1 MLSSLHV
8 QNYKC
13 FEDLKLTFKR
23 MTLLTGGNACGKSS
37 VIQLLR
43 YISTIKRIGK
53 RWGVATD
60 IDGIDYGPAFLILA
74 DKGVE
79 DSINITI
86 EKDDSYSLKFFPD
99 KRNQYLFSVRGERIK
114 SLIYNFKLY
123 YINAERTAPK
133 TMHNISDNTDWYVGA
148 RGEYTVSLLSYLMLL
163 SREKNKLYRI
173 KKLLPI
179 FFDDKREEAQG
190 FEKLCNKWLSYI
202 VGETQFFSK
211 AMENVPYHQLM
222 IKNEAEAYVPAA
234 TGFGISY
241 CLPIVVQG
249 LALAIKNDG
258 ILIVE
263 NPEAHLHPRS
273 QSRMG
278 GFLALLACSGV
289 QTIVETHSEHIVNGA
304 RRVFC
309 DQDMSGLMNTIFFE
323 RSNGKFNC
331 EEISLNANGELSNWP
346 IGFFDQADI
355 DNLELL
361 RRKLLNA

>member
-1 MLSSLHV
+1 
-8 QNYKC
+8 
-13 FEDLKLTFKR
+13 
-23 MTLLTGGNACGKSS
+23 
-37 VIQLLR
+37 
-43 YISTIKRIGK
+43 
-53 RWGVATD
+53 
-60 IDGIDYGPAFLILA
+60 
-74 DKGVE
+74 
-79 DSINITI
+79 
-86 EKDDSYSLKFFPD
+86 
-99 KRNQYLFSVRGERIK
+99 
-114 SLIYNFKLY
+114 
-123 YINAERTAPK
+123 
-133 TMHNISDNTDWYVGA
+133 MHNISDNTDWYVGA